1 MLEDEM
7 MTTMEKV
14 TKESMEEYLHKPKRI
29 DWIQSGWPGQVIQIV
44 DQIIWTGK
52 VEDAIVNVR
61 TGALVKYLAEQDSDV
76 SF

>member
-1 MLEDEM
+1 M

-14 TKESMEEYLHKPKRI
+14 TKESMEDYLHKPKRI

>member
-14 TKESMEEYLHKPKRI
+14 TKESMEDYLHKPKRI